1 MRNRLIPG
9 VSGGKMASGTAD
21 ERGSKSPKRKLIFF
35 FVALKN
41 KHKVWV
47 FLYATRIAKIKC
59 FYIVFVVLLFFCKAL
74 NVCREGRQKL
84 QYKI

>member
-1 MRNRLIPG
+1 
-9 VSGGKMASGTAD
+9 MASGTAD
-21 ERGSKSPKRKLIFF
+21 ERGSKNPKRKLIFF
-35 FVALKN
+35 LLHLKISI
-41 KHKVWV
+41 KCGF

>member
-1 MRNRLIPG
+1 
-9 VSGGKMASGTAD
+9 MASGTAD
-21 ERGSKSPKRKLIFF
+21 ERGSKSPKRKLIF

-59 FYIVFVVLLFFCKAL
+59 FYIVFVVLLFF
-74 NVCREGRQKL
+74 VKL
-84 QYKI
+84 

>member
-1 MRNRLIPG
+1 
-9 VSGGKMASGTAD
+9 MASGTAD

-35 FVALKN
+35 LLHLKISIKCGFFVCN
-41 KHKVWV
+41 KDCKDKV
-47 FLYATRIAKIKC
+47 FLYC
-59 FYIVFVVLLFFCKAL
+59 FCSFAVFCKAL

>member
-1 MRNRLIPG
+1 
-9 VSGGKMASGTAD
+9 MASGTAD
-21 ERGSKSPKRKLIFF
+21 ERGSKNPKRKLIF

-47 FLYATRIAKIKC
+47 FFVCNKDCKDKVFLYC
-59 FYIVFVVLLFFCKAL
+59 FCSFAVFFCKAL

>member
-1 MRNRLIPG
+1 
-9 VSGGKMASGTAD
+9 MASGTAD

-47 FLYATRIAKIKC
+47 FFVCNKDCKDKV